1 MSAPAIRLPETG
13 RIPAGWR
20 VIAGKEFTDHLVSLR
35 FLLLLLMIGALGVGT
50 IYTVSGTIRD
60 AAAQATGVRGIFL
73 LLFTIN
79 PSTAVAQSLPP
90 FVQLIGFLGPL
101 VGIAFGFNAINA
113 ERSDGTLPRLLSQP
127 IHRDDVVNGKF
138 VAGLAVIALILGV
151 VIVLISAIGL
161 FRIGLVPSADDA
173 IRLIAWYLLTV
184 VYVGFWLALA
194 MLCSVLFRNSG
205 TAFFAVLAVWLILT
219 FFGGKIGRAH
229 V

>member
-90 FVQLIGFLGPL
+90 FVQ
-101 VGIAFGFNAINA
+101 
-113 ERSDGTLPRLLSQP
+113 Q
-127 IHRDDVVNGKF
+127 
-138 VAGLAVIALILGV
+138 
-151 VIVLISAIGL
+151 
-161 FRIGLVPSADDA
+161 
-173 IRLIAWYLLTV
+173 
-184 VYVGFWLALA
+184 
-194 MLCSVLFRNSG
+194 
-205 TAFFAVLAVWLILT
+205 
-219 FFGGKIGRAH
+219 IGRAH